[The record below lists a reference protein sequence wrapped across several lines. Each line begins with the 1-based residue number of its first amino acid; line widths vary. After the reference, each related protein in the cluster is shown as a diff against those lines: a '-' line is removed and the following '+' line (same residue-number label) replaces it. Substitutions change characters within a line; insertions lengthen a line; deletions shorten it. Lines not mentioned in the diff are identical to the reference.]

1 MYMSK
6 DSNHFGTPVYHQ
18 SIIVCLFLMNLNFIE
33 YKRFSI
39 ENVENEAIGTKVKRL
54 SNLILVK
61 AICFV
66 NVRK

>member
-1 MYMSK
+1 M
-6 DSNHFGTPVYHQ
+6 
-18 SIIVCLFLMNLNFIE
+18 CLFLMNLNFIE
-33 YKRFSI
+33 FKRFSI
-39 ENVENEAIGTKVKRL
+39 ENVENEAIGTEVKRL